1 MINRPKLPT
10 LNLPTLP
17 LWARTRQG
25 MVLTATFVVALVVGL
40 TVLAGSVFFSAE
52 DIPEHE
58 LTVRDVR
65 VTSFSPGTDNQ
76 INAVVDMSWSKM
88 GAPAR
93 DCVAQLMLKS
103 GKLYRHGTSD
113 KQTVTMAVE
122 GPQKIT
128 LDLPFR
134 FPRDEYAKAGKIRVL
149 CASSTGSR
157 WVSFALPEW
166 TP

>member
-1 MINRPKLPT
+1 MNKRPKLPA
-10 LNLPTLP
+10 LKLPTLP
-17 LWARTRQG
+17 LWLRTRQG
-25 MVLTATFVVALVVGL
+25 IVLAATFVVALVVGL
-40 TVLAGSVFFSAE
+40 AVLAGSGFFSAE
-52 DIPEHE
+52 EIPEHE

-65 VTSFSPGTDNQ
+65 VTSFSPGPDNH
-76 INAVVDMSWSKM
+76 ISAVVDMSWSKT

-93 DCVAQLMLKS
+93 DCVTQVMLKS
-103 GKLYRHGTSD
+103 GKIYRHGTSD

-128 LDLPFR
+128 LDLPFK

-149 CASSTGSR
+149 CAFATGSR
-157 WVSFALPEW
+157 WVSLAMPEW